1 MSEIKKT
8 LYFTKGM
15 AIKHGG
21 TLYPEG
27 ELIEL
32 SDEEAKPLKR
42 WIEPSKAPSG
52 GTEKAAAEKAAAEK
66 ADAEKADAEKAAAE
80 KAAAEKAAAEKAAA
94 EKASAQKSSS
104 KGGKQ

>member
-1 MSEIKKT
+1 MSEVKKT

-42 WIEPSKAPSG
+42 WIEPAKPLSG
-52 GTEKAAAEKAAAEK
+52 DSEKADAEKAAAEK

-80 KAAAEKAAAEKAAA
+80 KAN
-94 EKASAQKSSS
+94 AQKSSS

>member
-1 MSEIKKT
+1 MSEVKKT

-15 AIKHGG
+15 AIKHGD

-42 WIEPSKAPSG
+42 WIEPAKPLSG
-52 GTEKAAAEKAAAEK
+52 
-66 ADAEKADAEKAAAE
+66 DSEKADAEKAAAE
-80 KAAAEKAAAEKAAA
+80 KAAAEKAN
-94 EKASAQKSSS
+94 AQKSSS

>member
-1 MSEIKKT
+1 MSEVKKT
-8 LYFTKGM
+8 LYFTRGM

-80 KAAAEKAAAEKAAA
+80 KAN
-94 EKASAQKSSS
+94 AQKSSS

>member
-21 TLYPEG
+21 TLYPDG

-66 ADAEKADAEKAAAE
+66 A
-80 KAAAEKAAAEKAAA
+80 AA

>member
-1 MSEIKKT
+1 MSEVKKT

-42 WIEPSKAPSG
+42 WIEPAKTPSG
-52 GTEKAAAEKAAAEK
+52 GS
-66 ADAEKADAEKAAAE
+66 EKAAAE
-80 KAAAEKAAAEKAAA
+80 KAAAEKAAAEKAN
-94 EKASAQKSSS
+94 AQKSSS

>member
-1 MSEIKKT
+1 MSEVKKT
-8 LYFTKGM
+8 LYFTRGM

-42 WIEPSKAPSG
+42 WIEPAKAPSG
-52 GTEKAAAEKAAAEK
+52 GS
-66 ADAEKADAEKAAAE
+66 EKADAEKAAAE
-80 KAAAEKAAAEKAAA
+80 KAN
-94 EKASAQKSSS
+94 AQKSSS
-104 KGGKQ
+104 KGGK

>member
-1 MSEIKKT
+1 MSEVKKT
-8 LYFTKGM
+8 LYFTRGM

-42 WIEPSKAPSG
+42 WIEPAKAPSG
-52 GTEKAAAEKAAAEK
+52 GSEN
-66 ADAEKADAEKAAAE
+66 ADAEKAAAE
-80 KAAAEKAAAEKAAA
+80 KAN
-94 EKASAQKSSS
+94 AQKSSS

>member
-42 WIEPSKAPSG
+42 WIEPAKAPSG
-52 GTEKAAAEKAAAEK
+52 SAKSAAKSETKAGSTG
-66 ADAEKADAEKAAAE
+66 ADASANAADKKDE
-80 KAAAEKAAAEKAAA
+80 
-94 EKASAQKSSS
+94 
-104 KGGKQ
+104 

>member
-1 MSEIKKT
+1 MSEVKKT
-8 LYFTKGM
+8 LYFTRGM

-42 WIEPSKAPSG
+42 WIEPAKAPSG
-52 GTEKAAAEKAAAEK
+52 GSEKAAAEK
-66 ADAEKADAEKAAAE
+66 ADAEKADAEKAGAE
-80 KAAAEKAAAEKAAA
+80 KAAAEEAN
-94 EKASAQKSSS
+94 AQKSSS

>member
-1 MSEIKKT
+1 MSEVKKT

-15 AIKHGG
+15 AIKHGD

-42 WIEPSKAPSG
+42 WIEPAKAEPKAPSG
-52 GTEKAAAEKAAAEK
+52 GAKNATKSETKAGSAGTDATANATEKKDE
-66 ADAEKADAEKAAAE
+66 
-80 KAAAEKAAAEKAAA
+80 
-94 EKASAQKSSS
+94 Q
-104 KGGKQ
+104 Q

>member
-1 MSEIKKT
+1 MSEVKKT
-8 LYFTKGM
+8 LYFTRGM

-66 ADAEKADAEKAAAE
+66 A
-80 KAAAEKAAAEKAAA
+80 AAEKAAA